1 VEANEINNKT
11 NVYWFKEK
19 DNISDTSKKEDS
31 PINKDAFLKL
41 LVTQLKY
48 QDPLQPME
56 DTEFIAQLA
65 QFSSLEQIQNL
76 NTSMQALGTEI
87 LGSMDSLKLGLSV
100 INENIISIAD
110 EILDK
115 LNNLDSILSD
125 EMKLN
130 VEQIMEMYNNKK
142 AIESYVNMD

>member
-1 VEANEINNKT
+1 METNGIKDTT

-19 DNISDTSKKEDS
+19 DNISDTSKKEDT
-31 PINKDAFLKL
+31 PIDKDAFLKL

-76 NTSMQALGTEI
+76 NASIKTLGLEI
-87 LGSMDSLKLGLSV
+87 LDSMDTLKLGLSV
-100 INENIISIAD
+100 INENLISIAED
-110 EILDK
+110 ILDK
-115 LNNLDSILSD
+115 LNNLDSIAD
-125 EMKLN
+125 DMKSYL
-130 VEQIMEMYNNKK
+130 EDIREISKNKK
-142 AIESYVNMD
+142 AIESYIDLG

>member
-1 VEANEINNKT
+1 METNRVNST
-11 NVYWFKEK
+11 SNVYWFA
-19 DNISDTSKKEDS
+19 KKEDNIERKEET
-31 PINKDAFLKL
+31 PLDKDAFLKL

-76 NTSMQALGTEI
+76 NANLKDIGLEI
-87 LGSMDSLKLGLSV
+87 LDSMESLKLGLSV
-100 INENIISIAD
+100 INENIISVAE

-115 LNNLDSILSD
+115 LENLDFTTIADLKS
-125 EMKLN
+125 K
-130 VEQIMEMYNNKK
+130 VENIEEASNFKK
-142 AIESYVNMD
+142 AFNSYIPID

>member
-1 VEANEINNKT
+1 METNGIKDTT

-19 DNISDTSKKEDS
+19 DNISDTSKKEDT
-31 PINKDAFLKL
+31 PIDKDAFLKL

-76 NTSMQALGTEI
+76 NASIKTLGLEI
-87 LGSMDSLKLGLSV
+87 LDSMDTLKLGLSV
-100 INENIISIAD
+100 INENLISIAED
-110 EILDK
+110 ILDK
-115 LNNLDSILSD
+115 LNNLDSIAD
-125 EMKLN
+125 DMKSYL
-130 VEQIMEMYNNKK
+130 EEIREISKNKK
-142 AIESYVNMD
+142 AIESYIDLG

>member
-1 VEANEINNKT
+1 IER
-11 NVYWFKEK
+11 KEETPL
-19 DNISDTSKKEDS
+19 D
-31 PINKDAFLKL
+31 KDAFLKL

-76 NTSMQALGTEI
+76 NANLKDIGLEI
-87 LGSMDSLKLGLSV
+87 LDSMESLKLGLSV
-100 INENIISIAD
+100 INENIISVAE

-115 LNNLDSILSD
+115 LENLDFTTIADLKS
-125 EMKLN
+125 K
-130 VEQIMEMYNNKK
+130 VEN
-142 AIESYVNMD
+142 

>member
-1 VEANEINNKT
+1 MEANEINNKT

-125 EMKLN
+125 EMKSN

>member
-1 VEANEINNKT
+1 VETNGINST
-11 NVYWFKEK
+11 SNVYWFKEK
-19 DNISDTSKKEDS
+19 DNISDSSKKENT
-31 PINKDAFLKL
+31 PIDKDAFLKL

-76 NTSMQALGTEI
+76 NASIKNLGLEI
-87 LGSMDSLKLGLSV
+87 LDSMNSLNLGLAV
-100 INENIISIAD
+100 INENLISIAD

-115 LNNLDSILSD
+115 LNNLDSISD
-125 EMKLN
+125 DMKSYL
-130 VEQIMEMYNNKK
+130 EDIREISKNKK
-142 AIESYVNMD
+142 AIESYINLD

>member
-1 VEANEINNKT
+1 VETNGINST
-11 NVYWFKEK
+11 SNVYWFKEK
-19 DNISDTSKKEDS
+19 DNISDSSKKENT
-31 PINKDAFLKL
+31 PIDKDAFLKL

-76 NTSMQALGTEI
+76 NASIKNLGLEI
-87 LGSMDSLKLGLSV
+87 LDSMNSLKLGLAV
-100 INENIISIAD
+100 INENLISIAD

-115 LNNLDSILSD
+115 LNNLDSISD
-125 EMKLN
+125 DMKSSL
-130 VEQIMEMYNNKK
+130 EDIREISKNKK
-142 AIESYVNMD
+142 AIESYINLD

>member
-1 VEANEINNKT
+1 METNGIKST
-11 NVYWFKEK
+11 SNVYWFKEK
-19 DNISDTSKKEDS
+19 DNISDSSKKENT
-31 PINKDAFLKL
+31 PIDKDAFLKL

-76 NTSMQALGTEI
+76 NASIKNLGLEI
-87 LGSMDSLKLGLSV
+87 LDSMNSLKLGLAV
-100 INENIISIAD
+100 INENLISIAD

-115 LNNLDSILSD
+115 LNNLDSISD
-125 EMKLN
+125 DMKSYL
-130 VEQIMEMYNNKK
+130 EDIREISKNKK
-142 AIESYVNMD
+142 AIESYINLD

>member
-1 VEANEINNKT
+1 METNGINST
-11 NVYWFKEK
+11 SNVYWFKEK
-19 DNISDTSKKEDS
+19 DNISDTSKKEDT
-31 PINKDAFLKL
+31 PIDKDAFLKL

-76 NTSMQALGTEI
+76 NASIKNLGLEI
-87 LGSMDSLKLGLSV
+87 LDSMNSLKLGLAV
-100 INENIISIAD
+100 INENLISIAD

-115 LNNLDSILSD
+115 LNNLDSISD
-125 EMKLN
+125 DMKSYL
-130 VEQIMEMYNNKK
+130 EDIREISKNKK
-142 AIESYVNMD
+142 AIESYINLD

>member
-1 VEANEINNKT
+1 METNGINST
-11 NVYWFKEK
+11 SNVYWFKEK
-19 DNISDTSKKEDS
+19 DNISDSSKKENT
-31 PINKDAFLKL
+31 PIDKDAFLKL

-76 NTSMQALGTEI
+76 NASIKNLGLEI
-87 LGSMDSLKLGLSV
+87 LDSMNSLKLGLAV
-100 INENIISIAD
+100 INENLISIAD

-115 LNNLDSILSD
+115 LNNLDSISD
-125 EMKLN
+125 DMKSYL
-130 VEQIMEMYNNKK
+130 EDIREISKNKK
-142 AIESYVNMD
+142 AIESYINLD

>member
-1 VEANEINNKT
+1 VETNGINST
-11 NVYWFKEK
+11 SNVYWFKEK
-19 DNISDTSKKEDS
+19 DNISDSSKKENT
-31 PINKDAFLKL
+31 PIDKDAFLKL

-76 NTSMQALGTEI
+76 NASIKNLGLEI
-87 LGSMDSLKLGLSV
+87 LDSMNSLKLGLAV
-100 INENIISIAD
+100 INENLISIAD

-115 LNNLDSILSD
+115 LNNLDSISD
-125 EMKLN
+125 DMKSSLEDIREISKN
-130 VEQIMEMYNNKK
+130 QK
-142 AIESYVNMD
+142 AIESYINLD

>member
-1 VEANEINNKT
+1 METNGIKDTT

-19 DNISDTSKKEDS
+19 DNISDSSTKEDT
-31 PINKDAFLKL
+31 PIDKDAFLKL

-76 NTSMQALGTEI
+76 NASIKNLGLEI
-87 LGSMDSLKLGLSV
+87 LDSMNSLKLGLAV
-100 INENIISIAD
+100 INENLISIAD

-115 LNNLDSILSD
+115 LNNLDSISD
-125 EMKLN
+125 DMKSYL
-130 VEQIMEMYNNKK
+130 EDIREISKNKK
-142 AIESYVNMD
+142 AIESYINLD

>member
-125 EMKLN
+125 EMKSN

>member
-1 VEANEINNKT
+1 METNGINST
-11 NVYWFKEK
+11 SNVYWFKEK
-19 DNISDTSKKEDS
+19 DNISDSSKKENT
-31 PINKDAFLKL
+31 PIDKDAFLKL

-76 NTSMQALGTEI
+76 NASIKNLGLEI
-87 LGSMDSLKLGLSV
+87 LDSMNSLKLGLAV
-100 INENIISIAD
+100 INENLISIAD

-115 LNNLDSILSD
+115 LNNLDSISD
-125 EMKLN
+125 DMKSSL
-130 VEQIMEMYNNKK
+130 EDIREISKNKK
-142 AIESYVNMD
+142 AIESYINLD

>member
-1 VEANEINNKT
+1 METNGINST
-11 NVYWFKEK
+11 SNVYWFKEK
-19 DNISDTSKKEDS
+19 DNISDSSKKENT
-31 PINKDAFLKL
+31 PIDKDAFLKL

-76 NTSMQALGTEI
+76 NASIKNLGLEI
-87 LGSMDSLKLGLSV
+87 LDSMNSLNLGLAV
-100 INENIISIAD
+100 INENLISIAD

-115 LNNLDSILSD
+115 LNNLDSISD
-125 EMKLN
+125 DMKSYL
-130 VEQIMEMYNNKK
+130 EDIREISKNKK
-142 AIESYVNMD
+142 AIESYINLD

>member
-1 VEANEINNKT
+1 METNGIKDTT

-19 DNISDTSKKEDS
+19 DNISDTSKKEDT
-31 PINKDAFLKL
+31 PIDKDAFLKL

-76 NTSMQALGTEI
+76 NASIKTLGLEI
-87 LGSMDSLKLGLSV
+87 LDSMDTLKLGLSV
-100 INENIISIAD
+100 INENLISIAED
-110 EILDK
+110 ILDK
-115 LNNLDSILSD
+115 LNNLDSIAD
-125 EMKLN
+125 DMKSYL
-130 VEQIMEMYNNKK
+130 EEIREISKNKK
-142 AIESYVNMD
+142 AIESYINLD

>member
-1 VEANEINNKT
+1 METNGIKDTT

-19 DNISDTSKKEDS
+19 DNISDTSKKEDT
-31 PINKDAFLKL
+31 PIDKDAFLKL

-76 NTSMQALGTEI
+76 NASIKNLGLEI
-87 LGSMDSLKLGLSV
+87 LDSMNSLKLGLAV
-100 INENIISIAD
+100 INENLISIAD

-115 LNNLDSILSD
+115 LNNLDSISD
-125 EMKLN
+125 DMKSYL
-130 VEQIMEMYNNKK
+130 EDIREISKNKK
-142 AIESYVNMD
+142 AIESYINLD

>member
-1 VEANEINNKT
+1 METNGIKDTT

-19 DNISDTSKKEDS
+19 DNISDTSKKEDT
-31 PINKDAFLKL
+31 PIDKDAFLKL

-76 NTSMQALGTEI
+76 NASIKNLGLEI
-87 LGSMDSLKLGLSV
+87 LDSMNSLKLGLAV
-100 INENIISIAD
+100 INENLISIAD

-115 LNNLDSILSD
+115 LNNLDSISD
-125 EMKLN
+125 DMKSYL
-130 VEQIMEMYNNKK
+130 EDIREISKNKK
-142 AIESYVNMD
+142 AIESYIDLG

>member
-1 VEANEINNKT
+1 METNGIKSTT

-19 DNISDTSKKEDS
+19 DNISDSSKKENT
-31 PINKDAFLKL
+31 PIDKDAFLKL

-76 NTSMQALGTEI
+76 NASIKNLGLEI
-87 LGSMDSLKLGLSV
+87 LDSMNSLKLGLAV
-100 INENIISIAD
+100 INENLISIAD

-115 LNNLDSILSD
+115 LNNLDSISD
-125 EMKLN
+125 DMKSYL
-130 VEQIMEMYNNKK
+130 EDIREISKNKK
-142 AIESYVNMD
+142 AIESYINLD